1 MNSKRRTL
9 IICLLLSISIANY
22 ARIEDAQD
30 IRAIV
35 FVAIFTI
42 GALSGLL
49 LREIAQAVKN
59 KWFV

>member
-22 ARIEDAQD
+22 ARIEDAQN

>member
-22 ARIEDAQD
+22 ARIEDAQN
-30 IRAIV
+30 IRTIA

-49 LREIAQAVKN
+49 LRELAQAVKN

>member
-9 IICLLLSISIANY
+9 VICLLLSISIANY